1 MSLIRERRSAAN
13 TKRRFCEALVA
24 FNPDPHPVRPG
35 HRVSQ
40 EARAMRVKR
49 CWAAVRVSGPA
60 YEGAEVR
67 LASLKALR
75 AQVRFRPFDKM
86 RMLA

>member
-1 MSLIRERRSAAN
+1 
-13 TKRRFCEALVA
+13 
-24 FNPDPHPVRPG
+24 
-35 HRVSQ
+35 
-40 EARAMRVKR
+40 MRVKR

-86 RMLA
+86 RMLP